1 MGQCITLLT
10 LQQENK
16 ESEEKDT
23 TKITELLNEFQ
34 KKEFDRLMYGADE
47 KSGLQGKLPAWTD
60 MNDVGI
66 DCICCLLIL
75 KGRYDLSGMSNN
87 QLYKAYCKTMD
98 FINEEYPDIP
108 TSGSIFNRDVFAK
121 FVNAYPQII
130 GGCGCMKE
138 QIIALLDKADERRL
152 GLILCYIEALLGL
165 KEGKA

>member
-1 MGQCITLLT
+1 MLKREI
-10 LQQENK
+10 
-16 ESEEKDT
+16 EKGKDM
-23 TKITELLNEFQ
+23 TKITELLNESQ

-130 GGCGCMKE
+130 GGVD
-138 QIIALLDKADERRL
+138 A
-152 GLILCYIEALLGL
+152 
-165 KEGKA
+165 